1 MIITR
6 GVNKAV
12 VVDKSAF
19 NVRVEFLKTLKLRE
33 KTQNAAL
40 LTLRKN

>member
-19 NVRVEFLKTLKLRE
+19 NVRVEFLKTLTVRE
-33 KTQNAAL
+33 KNAE
-40 LTLRKN
+40 RSPPHPP